1 MSDPVAGAPRDA
13 ALVAFVD
20 AIEGALRARRGA
32 EHVLSPRD
40 FALARSWYEA
50 GLPLAAVLVAID
62 LAFEAD
68 PRTSGLA
75 VLRRRVEELAAAGP
89 RPPGPARESE
99 RLALPELG
107 ERLAQL
113 RERLLELPGRVSG
126 HVVVD
131 VEELA
136 ALVAVSQRPNWD
148 YLRTRLRHV
157 DEAVATVA
165 VDALAPE
172 EAEALRDEAA
182 RAAERHR
189 GRIDEHSLEEAIAR
203 LVRQRARERLRLPR
217 VSFD

>member
-1 MSDPVAGAPRDA
+1 MEERKSRREVMH
-13 ALVAFVD
+13 AL
-20 AIEGALRARRGA
+20 EQ
-32 EHVLSPRD
+32 E
-40 FALARSWYEA
+40 
-50 GLPLAAVLVAID
+50 
-62 LAFEAD
+62 
-68 PRTSGLA
+68 
-75 VLRRRVEELAAAGP
+75 LRRDRSPTKLLSVNEFGLVILTRKRVKQSL
-89 RPPGPARESE
+89 E
-99 RLALPELG
+99 RLLMQPCPYCSGSGQVKSVGTVCSEIYDEVRKLAG
-107 ERLAQL
+107 DMRGQRLVL